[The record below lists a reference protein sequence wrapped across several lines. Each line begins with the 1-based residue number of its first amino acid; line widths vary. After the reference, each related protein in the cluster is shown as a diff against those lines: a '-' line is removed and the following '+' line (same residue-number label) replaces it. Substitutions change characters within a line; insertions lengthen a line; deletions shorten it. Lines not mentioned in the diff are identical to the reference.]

1 MKNPIFKV
9 IGTLLL
15 VTALVLTQLPVSESK
30 ATSVSDNNG
39 FRMNGDK
46 LVKYTGTDLSVSVPV
61 GVRVI
66 GSDAFVDCPNLT
78 SITLPAGLEE
88 IENGAFSGCKYI
100 KTVIIPEGCE
110 SIGNGAFADCDLLEN
125 VSLPSTLVELG
136 TSVFAGCDRLETV
149 AIHKSNP
156 NYICVD
162 GVIYDDEMS
171 VIYQVLAGREADTYM
186 MPNSVTEIKKYAFW
200 GCKNLEEIGLSSY
213 LSEIGDY
220 AFSNASG
227 LESLV
232 LPYSVRSINTKS
244 FEDCVNLR
252 DVTVP
257 VSVTRIAPTA
267 FDGCYNL
274 KIHADEGTIAS
285 DYYKEYETGLAAKVE
300 YEDGTLSENAVNPHW
315 KEDVVA
321 VEEDNDRQSK
331 TNVSD
336 VDNYVEWDVDSP
348 GVLGRTKVVSRQ
360 AVVFFDTAQVPV
372 YEGDVQ
378 ISYEESNINENVDV
392 SMAIT
397 GDKIVDKAFYQDKAI
412 MQITIPD
419 TVNTIGDFAFARSG
433 LTSVQIPKGVTSIG
447 NGAFYHCNNLSSVS
461 IPATVSQIGPDA
473 FANTKWLNNWY
484 NGSDVSEFLVVGDGI
499 LLAYKGQKPMVTI
512 PSNVRT
518 VAPGVFKDH
527 DEIVQITLP
536 ESVQYIGEE
545 AFAGCDNLTNI
556 SGGKNL
562 TMIRDKAFYGCPIR
576 TIRIPKTVESIGIL
590 AFGGNDVIDS
600 VVFMGD
606 QLPQVTYEKSAT
618 RLSNDRGYCFE
629 GIDTVIVN
637 KALDLDDLEQ
647 TVLDPDA
654 WGFEGNIY
662 TLTEISN
669 GGDATLVAC
678 TNTKELAE
686 VPDDIYV
693 YDKRYKVKDADKA
706 DYAQSES
713 TVSDNSL
720 QSLLVVDHEKLK
732 KEQIMVVSNGSVVDV
747 SGYHFYISN
756 PGIGTAE
763 LEKQIMEYYGE
774 VNNENSFFMDIS
786 MYDEKDI
793 IPISKLGKNPITVTM
808 PVPAEL
814 LDDEICVMTLD
825 DSGKPEVTF
834 VNWSEKDGNTYISFD
849 ITHFSPYVLYGAEGE
864 LKNKIAEK
872 RSRASWAVGLD
883 DTPNT
888 GDGLDIRMIFTIGM
902 ASLGA
907 FFLLWGFTYKGT
919 GYRKGVRKK

>member
-1 MKNPIFKV
+1 MKKPIFKV

-15 VTALVLTQLPVSESK
+15 VTALVLTQIPAPATK

-78 SITLPAGLEE
+78 AVTLPAGLEE

-110 SIGNGAFADCDLLEN
+110 VIGNGAFADCDALAS

-136 TSVFAGCDRLETV
+136 TSVFAGCDSLKTV
-149 AIHKSNP
+149 GINKGNP
-156 NYICVD
+156 DFVCVD
-162 GVIYDDEMS
+162 GVLYDDEMS
-171 VIYQVLAGREADTYM
+171 VIYQVLAGRESDTYL
-186 MPNSVTEIKKYAFW
+186 MPNSVEEIKKYAFW
-200 GCKNLEEIGLSSY
+200 GCKNLEEVGLSSY
-213 LSEIGDY
+213 ITEIGDY

-232 LPYSVRSINTKS
+232 LPYSVRAIGTKS
-244 FEDCVNLR
+244 FEDCINLR

-274 KIHADEGTIAS
+274 RIHADEGTIAS
-285 DYYKEYETGLAAKVE
+285 DYYKEFENNLAAKAE

-315 KEDVVA
+315 QEDVA
-321 VEEDNDRQSK
+321 EEENKTVRESK

-336 VDNYVEWDVDSP
+336 VDNYIEWDVDSP

-360 AVVFFDTAQVPV
+360 AVVLIDTSEVTV
-372 YEGDVQ
+372 YEGTTQVSGGNGNVEDSVD
-378 ISYEESNINENVDV
+378 ISA
-392 SMAIT
+392 AIE
-397 GDKIVDKAFYQDKAI
+397 GDKIVDKAFYQDQALI
-412 MQITIPD
+412 QVTIPGD
-419 TVNTIGDFAFARSG
+419 VNTIGDFAFARSG
-433 LTSVQIPKGVTSIG
+433 LTSIQIPKGVTTIG
-447 NGAFYHCNNLSSVS
+447 NGAFYHCDNLSSVT
-461 IPATVSQIGPDA
+461 IPVTVSEIGPDA
-473 FANTKWLNNWY
+473 FTNTKWLDTWY
-484 NGSDVSEFLVVGDGI
+484 NGADVSEFLVVGDGV
-499 LLAYKGQKPMVTI
+499 LLAYKGQKAMVTI

-518 VAPGVFKDH
+518 IAPGVFKDH

-536 ESVQYIGEE
+536 ESVQHIGEE
-545 AFAGCDNLTNI
+545 AFADCDNLSNI

-562 TMIRDKAFYGCPIR
+562 STIKDKAFYGCPIQ
-576 TIRIPKTVESIGIL
+576 TVRIPATIESIGIL
-590 AFGGNDVIDS
+590 AFGGTDVTDS
-600 VVFMGD
+600 VVFLGD
-606 QLPQVTYEKSAT
+606 NLPKVTYEESAT
-618 RLSNDRGYCFE
+618 RLSNDRGYCFD

-637 KALDLDDLEQ
+637 NAVELKDLDQ

-678 TNTKELAE
+678 TDTKEMATIPE
-686 VPDDIYV
+686 NIYV
-693 YDKRYKVKDADKA
+693 YDKKYKVKDADKA
-706 DYAQSES
+706 DYAQPEH
-713 TVSDNSL
+713 TVSDNSI
-720 QSLLVVDHEKLK
+720 QSLLVVDHSELK
-732 KEQIMVVSNGSVVDV
+732 KEQINVASNGAVLDL

-756 PGIGTAE
+756 PGKGTAE
-763 LEKQIMEYYGE
+763 LEKQITKYYGE
-774 VNNENSFFMDIS
+774 ISKENAFFMDIS
-786 MYDEKDI
+786 MYDNKDM
-793 IPISKLGKNPITVTM
+793 IPISKLGKNPITITM

-814 LDDEICVMTLD
+814 LDDEICVITLD
-825 DSGKPEVTF
+825 ESGNPEVTF
-834 VNWSEKDGNTYISFD
+834 VNWSEKDGQTYISFD
-849 ITHFSPYVLYGAEGE
+849 VTHFSPYVLYGAKGE
-864 LKNKIAEK
+864 LKDKIAEK
-872 RSRASWAVGLD
+872 RSRASWAIGLD

-888 GDGLDIRMIFTIGM
+888 GDGLNINLIFAIGM
-902 ASLGA
+902 AALGA
-907 FFLLWGFTYKGT
+907 FFLLWGFTYKG
-919 GYRKGVRKK
+919 GGRKKVSHRK